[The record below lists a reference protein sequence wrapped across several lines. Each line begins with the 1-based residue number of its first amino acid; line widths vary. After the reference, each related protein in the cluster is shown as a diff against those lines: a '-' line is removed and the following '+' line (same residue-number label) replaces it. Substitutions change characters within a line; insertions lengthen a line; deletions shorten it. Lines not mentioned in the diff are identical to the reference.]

1 MATHHPNLPNSSSNH
16 HTFTR
21 SLPITIGMRCHPLF
35 ASAVARVHA
44 LGLPWRYRQNEKV
57 MHANPT
63 VPFSTTIRDG
73 KTRPPPCTSPCIVD
87 DTAELEFQKW
97 GETSKKMY
105 LISFF
110 IVTITNSFS
119 GLSMDILGMPTCLYL
134 AYPPCSKFKV
144 SQHKREMQKLVRTY
158 FILCFYPEIH
168 FNTNHWGHGSLADI
182 NWPFSS
188 TLNIEAMAAR
198 PTLIGRFCPRRMLTH
213 PPSSLFI

>member
-1 MATHHPNLPNSSSNH
+1 MLWAYRDDIAGMKKSC
-16 HTFTR
+16 TR
-21 SLPITIGMRCHPLF
+21 TQQSRSPC
-35 ASAVARVHA
+35 
-44 LGLPWRYRQNEKV
+44 
-57 MHANPT
+57 
-63 VPFSTTIRDG
+63 IRDG
-73 KTRPPPCTSPCIVD
+73 KTRPPPCASPCIVD

-158 FILCFYPEIH
+158 DIWCFYPEIH

-182 NWPFSS
+182 NWPFLPSPNS
-188 TLNIEAMAAR
+188 D
-198 PTLIGRFCPRRMLTH
+198 
-213 PPSSLFI
+213 PPSFLPLHIERSHSVKVRCQKVRYWCILCFHHKKAFN